1 MPRLWSL
8 AKFGARAYGS
18 PAPPSGIEGPSVS
31 KRTPIAVF
39 MLVALALR
47 SLVPGGFMIAAADAA
62 DGSFEIVIC
71 TSTGQKTMH
80 VAADG
85 TTPVEP
91 QQGGQELCP
100 FAFSGAGDLAAAH
113 PDLAGSVAYASLTYK
128 LAAALF
134 AETPKPG
141 ATSARGPPAL
151 LI

>member
-1 MPRLWSL
+1 M
-8 AKFGARAYGS
+8 
-18 PAPPSGIEGPSVS
+18 S

-47 SLVPGGFMIAAADAA
+47 SLVPDGFMIAAANAA

-71 TSTGQKTMH
+71 TSTGQTTMH

-85 TTPVEP
+85 TTPVEQ
-91 QQGGQELCP
+91 QQGDPDLCP
-100 FAFSGAGDLAAAH
+100 FAFSSVGDVAAAT
-113 PDLAGSVAYASLTYK
+113 PDLAGTVTYASLAYK
-128 LAAALF
+128 LAAALY

-141 ATSARGPPAL
+141 ALSARGPPNL